1 MSAQIPR
8 TQIPRTPATRDLVPR
23 RATAAA
29 LAAAAR
35 GRRRRW
41 QVGLTLLC
49 LALLVV
55 GGKWA
60 SMAAFNHAG
69 RAAIDRTDYAGA
81 AEWFS
86 ANKVANWF
94 EPWKPYFNTG
104 VALYH
109 QKNWDGAQGEFEQA
123 LGRVPLDHRCTVAL
137 NLAWTLEAKGD
148 ALIDRRD
155 RLGAAAAFARAKA
168 VAEDARCDK
177 SKRAA
182 NSSGGSPTQQQ
193 EQTSERLKTKQNN
206 ASKPSDQDE
215 GKDADEP
222 STEGQLKQL
231 QQQNKN
237 AQRQQRR
244 KDDDSRGKGKGDSSG
259 EPGW

>member
-8 TQIPRTPATRDLVPR
+8 TQIPRTPVPRDLVPR

-86 ANKVANWF
+86 ANKIANWF

-109 QKNWDGAQGEFEQA
+109 QQNWDGAQAEFEQA
-123 LGRVPLDHRCTVAL
+123 LGHVPLDHRCTVAL

-148 ALIDRRD
+148 ALLERRD
-155 RLGAAAAFARAKA
+155 RPGATAAFAKAKS

-177 SKRAA
+177 SKRASR
-182 NSSGGSPTQQQ
+182 SSGGSPTQQQ
-193 EQTSERLKTKQNN
+193 EQTTERLKTKQNN
-206 ASKPSDQDE
+206 ASTSEHDDTQN
-215 GKDADEP
+215 ADEP

-237 AQRQQRR
+237 AQRQQQR